1 MRTTPDDTVTP
12 GPTSPSAPGPVPARS
27 SRRALLRGGGAGLLA
42 TAVALG
48 SARGASAAPATAP
61 AAPPL
66 P

>member
-12 GPTSPSAPGPVPARS
+12 DPTSTPDPVPARS

-48 SARGASAAPATAP
+48 AARGA
-61 AAPPL
+61 
-66 P
+66 